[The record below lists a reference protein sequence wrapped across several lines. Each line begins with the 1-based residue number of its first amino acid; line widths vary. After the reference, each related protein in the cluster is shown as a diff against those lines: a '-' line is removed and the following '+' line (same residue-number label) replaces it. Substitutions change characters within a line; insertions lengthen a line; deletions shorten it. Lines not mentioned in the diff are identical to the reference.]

1 MALAR
6 RRDAAID
13 AAVDVA
19 IDSTVEA
26 VADGAGIDARIGTI
40 LDGRFRLTSCLGVG
54 GMGMVYGATQL
65 SVGREVA
72 LKVMSRRPS
81 EQASERF
88 LREAR
93 LASRLSHPAIVATY
107 DCGQAASGELWIAM
121 ERLRGRSL
129 RQLLD
134 EHGALPV
141 SRALAIAEQVA
152 AALGSAHAAGVVH
165 RDVKPSNVFV
175 LDDGRAKL
183 LDFGLARTERSRSVG
198 LVPEAS
204 RSRSEGRAE
213 YDERGEAE
221 EVSLT
226 QSGVVCGTPAYLAPE
241 VALGRAAD
249 ARSDVYGLGVLLHE
263 MLSGT
268 HPFAAATPEAQV
280 SLALN
285 APPPRLTGVPAALAE
300 VVQRLLA
307 RAPDERCPSAAIAQA
322 WLAALRAGHRPAAHR
337 SRRWPRSAAL
347 AIVPVAAAIAACV
360 VAIAVRRH
368 LAPAAPVFEGG
379 YAGAGGPGCVRGT
392 ARLQI
397 DGDRVTG
404 SAVSTLGTVLDVV
417 GSVRPSGAIL
427 GVITRGDHALGSFE
441 GAVAGGRLRG
451 ALEIN
456 DGCVAELDLARAP

>member
-1 MALAR
+1 VTALAR
-6 RRDAAID
+6 RRDAPSD
-13 AAVDVA
+13 SAVDVA
-19 IDSTVEA
+19 IDSTVEL
-26 VADGAGIDARIGTI
+26 ADGAEDDARIGTD
-40 LDGRFRLTSCLGVG
+40 LDGRFRLTSCLGAG
-54 GMGMVYGATQL
+54 GMGVVYGATQL

-81 EQASERF
+81 EQAGERF

-141 SRALAIAEQVA
+141 PRALAIAEQVA

-183 LDFGLARTERSRSVG
+183 LDFGLAR
-198 LVPEAS
+198 
-204 RSRSEGRAE
+204 
-213 YDERGEAE
+213 GEADE
-221 EVSLT
+221 ASLT

-263 MLSGT
+263 MLSGA
-268 HPFAAATPEAQV
+268 HPFGAATPEAQV

-285 APPPRLTGVPAALAE
+285 APPPRLTSLPAALAE

-307 RAPDERCPSAAIAQA
+307 RAPDERCPSAAVAQA
-322 WLAALRAGHRPAAHR
+322 WLAALRAGHRPPA
-337 SRRWPRSAAL
+337 SRPGRWRRGAAL

-368 LAPAAPVFEGG
+368 VSPAAVVFEGG
-379 YAGAGGPGCVRGT
+379 YASAGGPGCVRGT

-404 SAVSTLGTVLDVV
+404 RAVSALGPVLDVV

-427 GVITRGDHALGSFE
+427 GVLTRADHARGSFE
-441 GAVAGGRLRG
+441 GEVSGGRFRG